1 MLDRFNDW
9 NGVASRESSFI
20 RHMVRLMSGFF
31 MDGVMVESSDFLIP
45 ETLGCIGTWDQEP

>member
-20 RHMVRLMSGFF
+20 HHMVRLMSGFF